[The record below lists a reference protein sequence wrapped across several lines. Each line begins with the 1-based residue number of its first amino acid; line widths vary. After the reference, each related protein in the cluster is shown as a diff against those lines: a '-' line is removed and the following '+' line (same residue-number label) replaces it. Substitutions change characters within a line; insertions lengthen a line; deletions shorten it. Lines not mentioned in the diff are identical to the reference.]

1 VARGPVPQWLS
12 GRRPPPRLRPKL
24 TPRRTSGRGVFVCG
38 PDWNR
43 PPGGTFSPMMYRI
56 QFLADALRIKAE
68 WPIVAPDVAAAI
80 ALAKAAH
87 WPARAVRMQILDD
100 AGRMVHERLKADDR

>member
-1 VARGPVPQWLS
+1 MPMPVSSPPKKDRGGASPLLS
-12 GRRPPPRLRPKL
+12 GF
-24 TPRRTSGRGVFVCG
+24 GHDD

-56 QFLADALRIKAE
+56 QFLDDALRIKAE
-68 WPIVAPDVAAAI
+68 WRIVAPDVAAAI